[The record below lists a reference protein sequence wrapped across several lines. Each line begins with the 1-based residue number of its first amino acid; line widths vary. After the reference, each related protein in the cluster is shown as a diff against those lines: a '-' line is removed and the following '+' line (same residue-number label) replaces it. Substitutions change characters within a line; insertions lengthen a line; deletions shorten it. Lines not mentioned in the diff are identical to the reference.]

1 MRCHSEFQPL
11 AESKSCSPTWVRV
24 LLLTDAS
31 VIVRLTPTNQNTAYA
46 GGREWRPISFELKTT

>member
-11 AESKSCSPTWVRV
+11 AESKSCSPASVRV
-24 LLLTDAS
+24 LLLTDAW

-46 GGREWRPISFELKTT
+46 GGR